1 MNTTYVATAIPTT
14 APALAPRAWLKA
26 SLTLAQCALD
36 TVLVWQKREIQRRQ
50 LMALDTRLLSDMGM
64 SRADAV
70 AEYDKPFWRS

>member
-1 MNTTYVATAIPTT
+1 MTTYVSTAIPTT
-14 APALAPRAWLKA
+14 APALAPHAWLRTGF
-26 SLTLAQCALD
+26 TLAQRALA
-36 TVLVWQKREIQRRQ
+36 TLLMWQERERQRRQ